1 MTQLTEPTPEEFNAL
16 FTKACEDH
24 QNQNYPAARKGYV
37 QLLGYFSEAPILH
50 YNLGLLLFEIK
61 EYGKAVE
68 SLLLAAKYNPTDS
81 DILFNLALSYKKDGD
96 LTAAIKMYKEVVQ
109 LEPDSIDAFYNLGG
123 CCREQKKFD
132 EAIKWYLR
140 VIELDSN
147 HMSASN
153 NLAFVY
159 QVQGETEKA
168 IQCLKKVLEL
178 NPDHEAAGH
187 MLAALTGT
195 EVSSSPDAYVK
206 EVFDNY
212 SEHYEKSLVVELEY
226 AVPEKIKHIIMTG
239 DRLKKSFHHGL
250 DLGCGTGLSGEA
262 FYEMT
267 ERLDGIDLAPKMVEI
282 AHEKN
287 IYGALYVSGIDEF
300 LKKDVGPFDFVLA
313 ADVFGYIGDL
323 KDVFTTVHH
332 RTTEDVLF
340 CFSTETVLGDGYKL
354 RSTGRFAHSDL
365 YIEHIAVQTGWRIR
379 EKHNASLRKEKGT
392 WIEGNLW
399 FMGKSSSISIPPR
412 LFTT

>member
-1 MTQLTEPTPEEFNAL
+1 MRQSAEPTAEEFNAL
-16 FTKACEDH
+16 FTMACEDH
-24 QNQNYPAARKGYV
+24 QNQNYPAAKKGYL
-37 QLLGYFSEAPILH
+37 QLLGYFPKAPILH
-50 YNLGLLLFEIK
+50 YNLGLLFFEIK

-68 SLLLAAKYNPTDS
+68 SLLVAAKYNPTDS

-96 LTAAIKMYKEVVQ
+96 LTAAMEMYIEVLQ
-109 LEPDSIDAFYNLGG
+109 LEPDSIDALYNLGG
-123 CCREQKKFD
+123 CYREQKEFRQ
-132 EAIKWYLR
+132 AIGTYCR

-153 NLAFVY
+153 NLAYVY
-159 QVQGETEKA
+159 QVQGETDKA
-168 IQCLKKVLEL
+168 IQCFRKVLEL

-195 EVSSSPDAYVK
+195 EVSSSPDTYVK
-206 EVFDNY
+206 EIFDNY

-287 IYGALYVSGIDEF
+287 IYGALYVSAIAEF
-300 LKKDVGPFDFVLA
+300 LKEDVGPFDFVLA
-313 ADVFGYIGDL
+313 ADVFGYLGDL
-323 KDVFTTVHH
+323 KDVFTSVHQK
-332 RTTEDVLF
+332 TTEDVLF
-340 CFSTETVLGDGYKL
+340 CFSTEAVFGDGYKL

-365 YIEHIAVQTGWRIR
+365 YIEDIAAQTGWRIG
-379 EKHNASLRKEKGT
+379 EKHDASLRKEKGV

-399 FMGKSSSISIPPR
+399 FMGKEES
-412 LFTT
+412 

>member
-1 MTQLTEPTPEEFNAL
+1 MKQSAEPTPEEFNAL

-37 QLLGYFSEAPILH
+37 QLLGYFSEAPMLH
-50 YNLGLLLFEIK
+50 YNLGLLLFEVK

-68 SLLLAAKYNPTDS
+68 SLLLAAQYNPTDT
-81 DILFNLALSYKKDGD
+81 DILFNLALSYKKVGN
-96 LTAAIKMYKEVVQ
+96 LTAAIKMYKEVLQ
-109 LEPDSIDAFYNLGG
+109 LEPDSVDALYNLGG
-123 CCREQKKFD
+123 CYREQKKFD
-132 EAIKWYLR
+132 EAIESYLG
-140 VIELDSN
+140 VTLLDSN

-159 QVQGETEKA
+159 QVQGETDKA
-168 IQCLKKVLEL
+168 IQCFKKVLEL

-187 MLAALTGT
+187 MLAALTGA

-239 DRLKKSFHHGL
+239 DCLKKSFHHGL

-262 FYEMT
+262 FYKMT

-300 LKKDVGPFDFVLA
+300 LKEEVGPFDFVLA

-323 KDVFTTVHH
+323 KDVFTSVHH

-365 YIEHIAVQTGWRIR
+365 YIEDLAAQTGWRLL
-379 EKHNASLRKEKGT
+379 EKHKASLRKEKGA

-399 FMGKSSSISIPPR
+399 FMGKEE
-412 LFTT
+412 

>member
-1 MTQLTEPTPEEFNAL
+1 MTQTPEPTPEEFNAL
-16 FTKACEDH
+16 FTQACEDH
-24 QNQNYPAARKGYV
+24 QNQNYPAAEKGYL

-50 YNLGLLLFEIK
+50 YNLGLLLLEIK

-96 LTAAIKMYKEVVQ
+96 LAAAIKMYKEVLQ
-109 LEPDSIDAFYNLGG
+109 LEPDSIDALYNLGG
-123 CCREQKKFD
+123 CYREQKEFD
-132 EAIKWYLR
+132 KAIESYLR
-140 VIELDSN
+140 VIGLDCN

-153 NLAFVY
+153 NLAFIY
-159 QVQGETEKA
+159 QLQGQTEKA
-168 IQCLKKVLEL
+168 IQCFKKVLEL

-187 MLAALTGT
+187 MLAALTGA

-239 DRLKKSFHHGL
+239 DRLKKSFRYGL

-262 FYEMT
+262 FHEMA

-282 AHEKN
+282 ADEKN

-300 LKKDVGPFDFVLA
+300 LGRDVGLFDFVLA

-323 KDVFTTVHH
+323 KDVFTSVYH

-340 CFSTETVLGDGYKL
+340 CFSTETVVGEGCKL
-354 RSTGRFAHSDL
+354 RSTGRFAHSEL
-365 YIEHIAVQTGWRIR
+365 YIEGIASGTGWQIR
-379 EKHNASLRKEKGT
+379 EKHSASLRKEKGV

-399 FMGKSSSISIPPR
+399 FMGKEE
-412 LFTT
+412 